1 MSSIKI
7 NESLCIKDGLC
18 STICPMQMIT
28 PPTGAILPESK
39 PEFSKWC
46 IGCGHC
52 VAICPT
58 GALSH
63 SSLDPSQCIGVDK
76 KLLPGPGQIEHLLKY
91 RRSTR
96 RFKRKSPD
104 RSVLEQAI
112 TMAGYGPTGHNRQS
126 VKWQVVTRPE
136 DLKRLTGLTTDWMK
150 HMLDQMPDA
159 PHAPVFREAIQAW
172 DQGKD
177 LVLHDAPILVIV
189 HSRIQTGTEPTDAA
203 IALAYF
209 DLAAFSLGLGSCWAG
224 LFTMAAKLWE
234 PLKQFLELPK
244 GHQLHAAMLTGY
256 PKFEFQRVPLRK
268 TPEIEWR

>member
-18 STICPMQMIT
+18 SIICPMQIIV
-28 PPTGAILPESK
+28 PPTGAIPPEPK

-46 IGCGHC
+46 ISCGHC

-58 GALSH
+58 GALTH
-63 SSLDPSQCIGVDK
+63 STMDPSQCIGADK
-76 KLLPGPGQIEHLLKY
+76 KLLPGPDQFEHMLKY

-126 VKWQVVTRPE
+126 IKWQVVSRPE

-159 PHAPVFREAIQAW
+159 PHAPVFREVIHAW

-189 HSRIQTGTEPTDAA
+189 HSKIQTGTEPTDAA